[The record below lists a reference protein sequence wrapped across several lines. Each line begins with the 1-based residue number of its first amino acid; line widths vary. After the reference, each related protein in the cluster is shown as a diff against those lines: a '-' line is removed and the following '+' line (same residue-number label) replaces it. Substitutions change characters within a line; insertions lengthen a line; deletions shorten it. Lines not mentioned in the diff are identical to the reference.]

1 MGIMENLVETTTSYR
16 DYMGVILSLCWGYMG
31 KLLYFVGII
40 RGLYVW
46 TKLGLCGDSGK
57 ENGNDYNGLYRV

>member
-1 MGIMENLVETTTSYR
+1 MGIMANLVETTTSYR
-16 DYMGVILSLCWGYMG
+16 DYVGVILRLCWGYMG
-31 KLLYFVGII
+31 KVLYFVGII

-46 TKLGLCGDSGK
+46 IKLGLCGDDGK